1 MVKKIT
7 AFIHREVSGVHN
19 AAVIIACFTF
29 LSQIFG
35 LVRERMLAHYY
46 GASISLD
53 MYYGAFRIPD
63 ILYASIG
70 TLVSVAVL
78 IPFFTEAQAKGKE
91 ESKRLLDQILTLFGI
106 AAIASSAILFF
117 LMPHIADKLF
127 PGFADPAVRAEIIH
141 FSRILLIQPVF
152 LGISNLLGVITQSH
166 KRFFLYTV
174 APVLYNAAIIAS
186 IIFLRPYFGIE
197 GIIYGVVIGGF
208 LHMAIQIP
216 YVRGQGL
223 LPGITRVIDFS
234 LVKRIL
240 LHSIPRTLSLSATQ
254 LELVVITAMASLI
267 GAGSI
272 TIFTMAFNLQSVP
285 LTIVGLS
292 YAVAAFP
299 LLASYYTNG
308 KKEEFL
314 SHLVTAARHIIFWSI
329 PITVLFIVLRAQIV
343 RVILGSGSFNWDNT
357 RLVAACLALFSVSIV
372 AQSINVLLTRAYYA
386 AGKTLRPFLINVCSA
401 VFVIGIP
408 YLLLAVFKTNDSFR
422 FFVES
427 LLRVKDIPGTEV
439 LMLPLGFSVGSTIAT
454 ILLMITFEREFKGFI
469 GALKEIT
476 WKAFSSGVIGGF
488 LAYVCLNLLDGYLSL
503 DTFSGVLVQGFV
515 SGIVGIITTA
525 YILKAQRVPEYSEIM
540 AALTQRFTRK
550 MAKKNSIVGEPEKL
564 DI

>member
-1 MVKKIT
+1 M
-7 AFIHREVSGVHN
+7 HN
-19 AAVIIACFTF
+19 AAVIIASFTF

-35 LVRERMLAHYY
+35 LIRERMLAHYY
-46 GASISLD
+46 GASINLD

-78 IPFFTEAQAKGKE
+78 IPFFSEAQSKGKE
-91 ESKRLLDQILTLFGI
+91 ESKRLLDQILTLFGL
-106 AAIASSAILFF
+106 AAIASSAVLFF

-127 PGFADPAVRAEIIH
+127 PGFTDPAIRAEIIH

-166 KRFFLYTV
+166 KRFFLYTI
-174 APVLYNAAIIAS
+174 APILYNLAIVFA

-197 GIIYGVVIGGF
+197 GIIYGVVLGGF

-216 YVRGQGL
+216 YVRTQGL
-223 LPGITRVIDFS
+223 LPRITRSIDFS
-234 LVKRIL
+234 LVKKIL
-240 LHSIPRTLSLSATQ
+240 IHSIPRTLSLSATQ
-254 LELVVITAMASLI
+254 LELIIITAMASLI

-314 SHLVTAARHIIFWSI
+314 SHLITAARHIIFWSI

-386 AGKTLRPFLINVCSA
+386 AGKTLRPFLINVFSA

-408 YLLLAVFKTNDSFR
+408 YLLLIVFKTNDTFR
-422 FFVES
+422 YFMES
-427 LLRVKDIPGTEV
+427 LLRVKGIAGTEV

-454 ILLMITFEREFKGFI
+454 ILLMVTFEREFKGFI

-488 LAYVCLNLLDGYLSL
+488 IAYVCLNTLDNYLSL
-503 DTFSGVLVQGFV
+503 DTFSGVLVQGFI
-515 SGIVGIITTA
+515 SGVVGIIVTA
-525 YILKAQRVPEYSEIM
+525 YVLKIQKVPEYKEIV
-540 AALTQRFTRK
+540 AALAQRFTK
-550 MAKKNSIVGEPEKL
+550 KLAKKANILGDPERM

>member
-1 MVKKIT
+1 MVKRIT
-7 AFIHREVSGVHN
+7 AFIHREVTGVHN
-19 AAVIIACFTF
+19 AAIIIAGFTF

-35 LVRERMLAHYY
+35 LIRERMLAHYY
-46 GASISLD
+46 GASIDLD

-78 IPFFTEAQAKGKE
+78 IPFFTESETKGKE
-91 ESKRLLDQILTLFGI
+91 ASKRLLDQILTLFAF
-106 AAIASSAILFF
+106 AAIVSGAVLFF

-127 PGFADPAVRAEIIH
+127 PGFTDPAVRAEIIR
-141 FSRILLIQPVF
+141 FSQILLIQPIF
-152 LGISNLLGVITQSH
+152 LGLSNLLGVITQSH
-166 KRFFLYTV
+166 KRFFLYTI
-174 APVLYNAAIIAS
+174 APVLYNVAIIGA
-186 IIFLRPYFGIE
+186 IIFLRPYMGIE
-197 GIIYGVVIGGF
+197 GVVYGVVIGGL

-216 YVRGQGL
+216 YVQSRGL
-223 LPGITRVIDFS
+223 LPHFTKRIDIS

-240 LHSIPRTLSLSATQ
+240 LHSIPRTLSLSAIQ

-267 GAGSI
+267 GVGSI
-272 TIFTMAFNLQSVP
+272 TIFTMAYNLQSVP

-329 PITVLFIVLRAQIV
+329 PITILFIVLRAQIV
-343 RVILGSGSFNWDNT
+343 RVILGSGSFNWENT

-372 AQSINVLLTRAYYA
+372 AQSINLLLTRAYYA

-408 YLLLAVFKTNDSFR
+408 YVLLMVFKTNETFR
-422 FFVES
+422 YFVES
-427 LLRVKDIPGTEV
+427 LLRVKDIAGTEV

-454 ILLMITFEREFKGFI
+454 ILLMVTFETEFRGFM
-469 GALKEIT
+469 GSLGKIT
-476 WKAFSSGVIGGF
+476 WKSFSSGIIGGF
-488 LAYVCLNLLDGYLSL
+488 VAYISLNVLDNYLSL
-503 DTFSGVLVQGFV
+503 DTFGGVLTQGFISGV
-515 SGIVGIITTA
+515 VGIIVIA
-525 YILKAQRVPEYSEIM
+525 LLLKIQKVPEYSEIM
-540 AALTQRFTRK
+540 SALKQKIT
-550 MAKKNSIVGEPEKL
+550 KKLTKKTDIVGEPEKL
-564 DI
+564 NM

>member
-1 MVKKIT
+1 MVRKIT
-7 AFIHREVSGVHN
+7 AFINREVSGVHN
-19 AAVIIACFTF
+19 AAVIIASFTF

-35 LVRERMLAHYY
+35 LIRERMLAHYY
-46 GASISLD
+46 GASINLD

-78 IPFFTEAQAKGKE
+78 IPFFSEAQSKGKE
-91 ESKRLLDQILTLFGI
+91 ESKRLLDQILTLFGL
-106 AAIASSAILFF
+106 AAIASSAVLFF

-127 PGFADPAVRAEIIH
+127 PGFTDPAIRAEIIH

-166 KRFFLYTV
+166 KRFFLYTI
-174 APVLYNAAIIAS
+174 APILYNLAIVFA

-197 GIIYGVVIGGF
+197 GIIYGVVLGGF

-216 YVRGQGL
+216 YVRTQGL
-223 LPGITRVIDFS
+223 LPRITRSIDFS
-234 LVKRIL
+234 LVKKIL
-240 LHSIPRTLSLSATQ
+240 IHSIPRTLSLSATQ
-254 LELVVITAMASLI
+254 LELIIITAMASLI

-314 SHLVTAARHIIFWSI
+314 SHLITAARHIIFWSI

-386 AGKTLRPFLINVCSA
+386 AGKTLRPFLINVFSA

-408 YLLLAVFKTNDSFR
+408 YLLLIVFKTNDTFR
-422 FFVES
+422 YFMES
-427 LLRVKDIPGTEV
+427 LLRVKGIAGTEV

-454 ILLMITFEREFKGFI
+454 ILLMVTFEREFKGFI

-488 LAYVCLNLLDGYLSL
+488 IAYVCLNTLDNYLSL
-503 DTFSGVLVQGFV
+503 DTFSGVLVQGFI
-515 SGIVGIITTA
+515 SGVVGIIVTA
-525 YILKAQRVPEYSEIM
+525 YVLKIQKVPEYKEIV
-540 AALTQRFTRK
+540 AALAQRFTK
-550 MAKKNSIVGEPEKL
+550 KLAKKANILGDPERM